1 MLKYLMQLEQKEG
14 AVEVQME
21 NHVDQQLYDYCEFI
35 PYVLVGCNRKKRYL
49 YTKNIE
55 RRER

>member
-1 MLKYLMQLEQKEG
+1 MQLEQKEG